1 MAEIEKVILTNMC
14 MVTDEKGNVLVQNR
28 ADPNW
33 PGLVFPGGHVEP
45 GESFVKSVIREV
57 WEETGITTIEPRLCG
72 VKQFMTM
79 DNVRYI
85 VFLFKAEQYEGE
97 LRSSDEGEAFWLPI
111 KKRKEYEWV
120 RDFEDMWKMFLD
132 DEVSEIRYFREN
144 GKLLHEYC

>member
-14 MVTDEKGNVLVQNR
+14 MVTDGKGNVLTQNR

-33 PGLVFPGGHVEP
+33 QGLVFPGGHVEP
-45 GESFVKSVIREV
+45 DESFVKSVIREV
-57 WEETGITTIEPRLCG
+57 WEETGITIIEPRLCG

-85 VFLFKAEQYEGE
+85 VFLFKAEKYEGE
-97 LRSSDEGEAFWLPI
+97 LRSSDEGEALWVPI
-111 KKRKEYEWV
+111 EKRNEYKWV

-132 DEVSEIRYFREN
+132 EEVSEIRYFREN
-144 GKLLHEYC
+144 GKLIHEYC